1 MPLTQA
7 SSTDIANVI
16 DMAVAK
22 LMAAVEFRHNVTLD
36 EFVLS
41 DILFDSIP
49 ADIHWTELP
58 EYHAGEIYQFCYEEL
73 VPHLQ

>member
-1 MPLTQA
+1 MITVSRETQHIVDVMNEA
-7 SSTDIANVI
+7 I
-16 DMAVAK
+16 AK

-36 EFVLS
+36 EFMLS

-58 EYHAGEIYQFCYEEL
+58 EYNAGEIYRLCYEEL
-73 VPHLQ
+73 KPHLQ

>member
-1 MPLTQA
+1 
-7 SSTDIANVI
+7 
-16 DMAVAK
+16 
-22 LMAAVEFRHNVTLD
+22 MAAVEFRHNVTLD

-58 EYHAGEIYQFCYEEL
+58 NYHSGEIYQMCYQEL
-73 VPHLQ
+73 LEHLQ

>member
-7 SSTDIANVI
+7 RSIDIANVI
-16 DMAVAK
+16 DLAVAK
-22 LMAAVEFRHNVTLD
+22 LMAAIELRHNIALD

-49 ADIHWTELP
+49 ADMHWTELS
-58 EYHAGEIYQFCYEEL
+58 EYNACLLYTS
-73 VPHLQ
+73 PSPRD

>member
-1 MPLTQA
+1 MNEA
-7 SSTDIANVI
+7 A
-16 DMAVAK
+16 AK
-22 LMAAVEFRHNVTLD
+22 LMAAVEFRHNITLD

-49 ADIHWTELP
+49 SDIHWTELP
-58 EYHAGEIYQFCYEEL
+58 EYNAGDIYRLCYEEL

>member
-1 MPLTQA
+1 LITVSRETQHIVDVMNEA
-7 SSTDIANVI
+7 I
-16 DMAVAK
+16 AK

-36 EFVLS
+36 EFMLS

-58 EYHAGEIYQFCYEEL
+58 EYNAGEIYRLCYEEL
-73 VPHLQ
+73 KPHLQ